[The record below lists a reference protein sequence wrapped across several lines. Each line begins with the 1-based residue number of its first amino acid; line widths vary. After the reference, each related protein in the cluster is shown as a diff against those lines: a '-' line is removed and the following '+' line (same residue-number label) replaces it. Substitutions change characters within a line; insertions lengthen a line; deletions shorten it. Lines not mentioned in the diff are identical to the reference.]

1 MGNWKIWVM
10 VLVILHIVA
19 GFAWLI
25 WKLEFQGKKK
35 KEDSNSNVDETK
47 NPPSQD

>member
-19 GFAWLI
+19 GFAWFI
-25 WKLEFQGKKK
+25 WKLEIQGKRKN
-35 KEDSNSNVDETK
+35 EGEETK
-47 NPPSQD
+47 EEEK